1 MKKVCL
7 YKKRIKKQIHYF
19 GAGFVRLRER
29 ITECG
34 TIKNE
39 VTMLEKGLKHIS
51 RTVVQP
57 DNFALTMGS
66 GDLPVLATPALV
78 ALMENAAMLAVA
90 AELPEGAT
98 TVGAKMDMTHVR
110 PSGEGEEVHAEATL
124 VEVEG
129 RKLTFS
135 LVARD
140 SADVIGEG
148 THIRYIVDRAKFLLK
163 LKG

>member
-1 MKKVCL
+1 
-7 YKKRIKKQIHYF
+7 
-19 GAGFVRLRER
+19 
-29 ITECG
+29 
-34 TIKNE
+34 
-39 VTMLEKGLKHIS
+39 MLEKGLKHIS

-98 TVGAKMDMTHVR
+98 TVGAKMDMIHVR

-140 SADVIGEG
+140 SAD
-148 THIRYIVDRAKFLLK
+148 DRRRHAYPLYCRQSEIFVETERLTITSIAAR
-163 LKG
+163 KGI

>member
-1 MKKVCL
+1 
-7 YKKRIKKQIHYF
+7 
-19 GAGFVRLRER
+19 
-29 ITECG
+29 
-34 TIKNE
+34 
-39 VTMLEKGLKHIS
+39 MLEKGLKHIS

-98 TVGAKMDMTHVR
+98 T
-110 PSGEGEEVHAEATL
+110 
-124 VEVEG
+124 
-129 RKLTFS
+129 
-135 LVARD
+135 RD